1 MLKETYTRL
10 RYFILVT
17 CHAPHVLIL
26 LLRNSANVG
35 NIYNLSQ
42 VELIFLKISLIT
54 GIALLIKLTM
64 TTFIFFFSCQRS
76 VCALKFFIILYMLDL
91 LSGIT
96 ICFDSFIRREL
107 WKPHLTEDIHNVSI
121 VEIAYVSLVGIMVLV
136 DGFNIYITWQALHR
150 GIFRRRSIISK
161 EMRAHLKSAPLRVN
175 RSSGKAKKHNKKRD
189 KQKLVV

>member
-1 MLKETYTRL
+1 
-10 RYFILVT
+10 
-17 CHAPHVLIL
+17 
-26 LLRNSANVG
+26 
-35 NIYNLSQ
+35 
-42 VELIFLKISLIT
+42 
-54 GIALLIKLTM
+54 
-64 TTFIFFFSCQRS
+64 
-76 VCALKFFIILYMLDL
+76 MLDL